1 MTGSLQG
8 GITLQG
14 VSVRRGPTHALQQVS
29 LHLEP
34 ATVTAVVGPNG
45 AGKSTLLHVISGI
58 LAPDEGQVTVG
69 GLTGTSDRRALAQTV
84 AILTQHAAHMQGLS
98 VHDTVLLGRSPWLGS
113 FGLPSA
119 ADAQLADDAVADV
132 GIQHLAHRPVHDL
145 SAGERQRV
153 HFARVM
159 CQNTRVVLLDEP
171 FSAQDVDGTGA
182 MLRCL
187 YRRAEEG
194 VTVVVILHDLNLALA
209 AFDHLIVLHQG
220 QVQAHGSPDAATE
233 AIQRIYGPTIQ
244 VTRGSPAP
252 FVLPVWR

>member
-1 MTGSLQG
+1 MTGNLQG

-14 VSVRRGPTHALQQVS
+14 VSVRRGSVYALKRVS

-45 AGKSTLLHVISGI
+45 AGKSTLLSVISGI
-58 LAPDEGQVTVG
+58 LSPDEGQVTVG
-69 GLTGTSDRRALAQTV
+69 GLSGTSDRRALAQTV
-84 AILTQHAAHMQGLS
+84 ALLTQHAAHMEGLS

-113 FGLPSA
+113 FGVPSA
-119 ADAQLADDAVADV
+119 ADAKLADAAIADL

-194 VTVVVILHDLNLALA
+194 ATVVAILHDLNLALA

-220 QVQAHGSPDAATE
+220 QLQAHGSPNTATE
-233 AIQRIYGPTIQ
+233 AIERIYGPSIR
-244 VTRGSPAP
+244 VTRDSAAP